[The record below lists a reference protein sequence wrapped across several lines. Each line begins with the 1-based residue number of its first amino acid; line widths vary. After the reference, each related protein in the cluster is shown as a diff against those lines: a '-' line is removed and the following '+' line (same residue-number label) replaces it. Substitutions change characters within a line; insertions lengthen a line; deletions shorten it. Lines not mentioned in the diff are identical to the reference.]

1 MKKYTKFLWGCLLL
15 SACAGNPKPELTM
28 EVNSTIPVETTDTEA
43 MIIEKAAHVVPTP
56 AQLEA
61 LKDEFIA
68 FIHLGPNTFT
78 RKEWGNGMEDPRI
91 FDLKTLDTD
100 QWCAAMKEAGMT
112 KVILTAKHH
121 DGFVLWQSRYTQHG
135 IMSCG
140 FQDGKGDIMKDLS
153 ASCQKYGLKLGVYLS
168 PADLY
173 QIEHPDGLYGN
184 LSKYTKR
191 TIPREVP
198 GRPFANKTWC
208 VCRTTA

>member
-1 MKKYTKFLWGCLLL
+1 MKNYAKLFWGCLLL
-15 SACAGNPKPELTM
+15 SACAGNPNPELTM
-28 EVNSTIPVETTDTEA
+28 EVNSTIPIETTDTEA

-135 IMSCG
+135 IMSCD
-140 FQDGKGDIMKDLS
+140 FQDGKGDIMKELS
-153 ASCQKYGLKLGVYLS
+153 ASCQKYGLKLGV
-168 PADLY
+168 
-173 QIEHPDGLYGN
+173 
-184 LSKYTKR
+184 
-191 TIPREVP
+191 
-198 GRPFANKTWC
+198 
-208 VCRTTA
+208 

>member
-1 MKKYTKFLWGCLLL
+1 
-15 SACAGNPKPELTM
+15 M

-100 QWCAAMKEAGMT
+100 QWCAAMKLKDAYSLE
-112 KVILTAKHH
+112 
-121 DGFVLWQSRYTQHG
+121 
-135 IMSCG
+135 
-140 FQDGKGDIMKDLS
+140 GKL
-153 ASCQKYGLKLGVYLS
+153 
-168 PADLY
+168 
-173 QIEHPDGLYGN
+173 
-184 LSKYTKR
+184 
-191 TIPREVP
+191 
-198 GRPFANKTWC
+198 
-208 VCRTTA
+208 